1 MLELIIAVIVG
12 LAIGGIGGYIA
23 RKKSSE
29 SLIGSAEAEAQR
41 ILEAANRDIEAMK
54 KEALIEA
61 KDTALQIRNEA
72 EVEAKE
78 IRSEAYNTEKRL
90 VQKEDALDRKS
101 TNLEKKE
108 NALLEKENKLEE
120 ARTELSELI
129 DKQQLEVERVAG
141 LSAEEAKNQLFNQVE
156 SDVDHSLAV
165 MIKDKEA
172 EAKASA
178 EKTARNII
186 AGAIQRCA
194 ADHVAESTVSV
205 VPLPNDE
212 MKGRIIGREGR
223 NIRTL
228 ETITGVDLINPP
240 AVSFCTDDCS
250 SAASR
255 RKPSCSPASNRSA
268 ARLPVWRLKSS
279 SSTAASIQPASK
291 KWCTRPRRKWTRPF
305 AKPANRPCLKQVSTS
320 CIRSWSSCLA
330 A

>member
-1 MLELIIAVIVG
+1 MLELIIAIIVG

-54 KEALIEA
+54 KEAMVEA
-61 KDTALQIRNEA
+61 KDAAIQIRNQA

-120 ARTELSELI
+120 ARSELNDLI
-129 DKQQLEVERVAG
+129 DKQQLELERVAG

-165 MIKDKEA
+165 MIKK
-172 EAKASA
+172 
-178 EKTARNII
+178 
-186 AGAIQRCA
+186 QRQKLMQKKP
-194 ADHVAESTVSV
+194 HVILSPVPFSV
-205 VPLPNDE
+205 AQQIMLQ
-212 MKGRIIGREGR
+212 
-223 NIRTL
+223 
-228 ETITGVDLINPP
+228 
-240 AVSFCTDDCS
+240 S
-250 SAASR
+250 
-255 RKPSCSPASNRSA
+255 
-268 ARLPVWRLKSS
+268 
-279 SSTAASIQPASK
+279 QQ
-291 KWCTRPRRKWTRPF
+291 
-305 AKPANRPCLKQVSTS
+305 CLLF
-320 CIRSWSSCLA
+320 RFLMMR
-330 A
+330 

>member
-129 DKQQLEVERVAG
+129 DKQQLELERVAG

-223 NIRTL
+223 NIRAL
-228 ETITGVDLINPP
+228 ENLTGVDLIIDDTPE
-240 AVSFCTDDCS
+240 AVVLS
-250 SAASR
+250 
-255 RKPSCSPASNRSA
+255 
-268 ARLPVWRLKSS
+268 
-279 SSTAASIQPASK
+279 
-291 KWCTRPRRKWTRPF
+291 
-305 AKPANRPCLKQVSTS
+305 
-320 CIRSWSSCLA
+320 
-330 A
+330 